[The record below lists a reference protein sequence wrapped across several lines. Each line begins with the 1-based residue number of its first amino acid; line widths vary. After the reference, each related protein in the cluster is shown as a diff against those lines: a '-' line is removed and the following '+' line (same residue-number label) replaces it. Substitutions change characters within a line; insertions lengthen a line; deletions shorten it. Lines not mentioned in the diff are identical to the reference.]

1 MIKPRYAIGAL
12 CVVAASLA
20 VVWYAGSHAASKA
33 EHEDGEDAANTGNA
47 LVVTQMVKQ
56 QDMPLT
62 AAAYGD
68 VDAGVPESLSFA
80 QAGRL
85 ARLKVLP
92 GQSVHRGDVI
102 ATLDSDPAAT
112 ATYAQAAN
120 AQAFAQRELG
130 RNQDLLALQ
139 LATQSQVDAAAHQ
152 LRDAQAAL
160 AAQVKLGGAQASMQ
174 LTAPFDAVVVS
185 IAVAQGERLAA
196 GAAIVQL
203 GRRDTPRV
211 LLQIEPALSGQLH
224 AGMPVTLTPLQ
235 GDATPLAA
243 TVTQVQNAIDPK
255 TQMVGAVVPLNAAK
269 AERLLPGMRVS
280 AMIELGRRRA
290 WSVPRQAVLSDEQ
303 GSYLFQVAQG
313 KAHRVNVRTLVETS
327 GVYGVDGALAAA
339 QPVVVQGNYELTD
352 GMAVREA
359 GK

>member
-1 MIKPRYAIGAL
+1 MIKRSYAIGAV
-12 CVVAASLA
+12 CVAAAALA
-20 VVWYAGSHAASKA
+20 VAWYVGSHAAPKA
-33 EHEDGEDAANTGNA
+33 GHEDGEDAANASNA
-47 LVVTQMVKQ
+47 LVVTQAVKQ
-56 QDMPLT
+56 QDMAQT
-62 AAAYGD
+62 ATAYGD
-68 VDAGVPESLSFA
+68 VDAGVPESLSFP

-85 ARLKVLP
+85 ARLAVLP

-112 ATYAQAAN
+112 AAYAQAAN
-120 AQAFAQRELG
+120 AQAFAQRELR

-139 LATQSQVDAAAHQ
+139 LATQSQVDAAARQ
-152 LRDAQAAL
+152 LQDAQAGL
-160 AAQVKLGGAQASMQ
+160 IAQAKLGGAQASLQ
-174 LTAPFDAVVVS
+174 LKAPFDAVVTSV
-185 IAVAQGERLAA
+185 AVAQGDRLAA

-203 GRRDTPRV
+203 GRRGTPRV
-211 LLQIEPALSGQLH
+211 LLQIEPAISGQLR

-243 TVTQVQNAIDPK
+243 IITQVQDAIDPK

-269 AERLLPGMRVS
+269 ATRLLPGMRVS
-280 AMIELGRRRA
+280 AVIEMGRRRA

-327 GVYGVDGALAAA
+327 GAYGVDGALSGA

-352 GMAVREA
+352 GMAVREG